1 VRWVARSGAPEAVPV
16 NISTT
21 NLLDTGLPDLV
32 TT

>member
-1 VRWVARSGAPEAVPV
+1 VPV